1 MNNYIIPYKVANME
15 KNQIVILEDRGLI
28 LAEGVDAKEFLQ
40 NIISNDINKVSE
52 SSSIFSAIFTP
63 QGKYLYEFFILKNK
77 DGYLLDCQIEIKDDL
92 ITHLLKY
99 KLRSK
104 VEIKDLSS
112 SHAVGIISKDKFED
126 IQKELNSKEKTVLY
140 RESPCFVDTRLFSL
154 GARILSNIEKL
165 YLTIK
170 KLNLKIIDKSNY
182 LKLSHQEG
190 IPVVGIKNL
199 QNNIFGLESNFEELN
214 AIDFKKGCYVGQENT
229 ARMKLKNKLR
239 KRLLPISSNNAL
251 KVLDEIKFNDQ
262 IVGKVLI
269 NGQYPFALIKLFDP
283 ELKVFSDQNLKVKE
297 SSIQILSPS
306 YFVI

>member
-1 MNNYIIPYKVANME
+1 ME

-28 LAEGVDAKEFLQ
+28 LTKGSEAKEFLQ
-40 NIISNDINKVSE
+40 NIISNNVQKVDE
-52 SSSIFSAIFTP
+52 RNSIFSAIFTP
-63 QGKYLYEFFILKNK
+63 QGKYLYEFFIIKNK

-112 SHAVGIISKDKFED
+112 SHVVGVISKDKFEE
-126 IQKELNSKEKTVLY
+126 IQKELNTKEETLLY
-140 RESPCFVDTRLFSL
+140 RESPCFMDTRLPSL
-154 GARILSNIEKL
+154 GARVLSNLEKL
-165 YLTIK
+165 HLTIK

-182 LKLSHQEG
+182 LALSHKEG
-190 IPVVGIKNL
+190 VPATGIKNL
-199 QNNIFGLESNFEELN
+199 QNNLFGLESNYEELN

-239 KRLLPISSNNAL
+239 KRLLPVVSNNSI
-251 KVLDEIKFNDQ
+251 KISDEIKFNDQ

-269 NGQYPFALIKLFDP
+269 DGQYPFALIKLFDP
-283 ELKVFSDQNLKVKE
+283 EFKIFSKQNLKIKE
-297 SSIQILSPS
+297 FNIQILSPS
-306 YFVI
+306 YLKV

>member
-1 MNNYIIPYKVANME
+1 MQFK
-15 KNQIVILEDRGLI
+15 
-28 LAEGVDAKEFLQ
+28 
-40 NIISNDINKVSE
+40 
-52 SSSIFSAIFTP
+52 
-63 QGKYLYEFFILKNK
+63 
-77 DGYLLDCQIEIKDDL
+77 
-92 ITHLLKY
+92 
-99 KLRSK
+99 
-104 VEIKDLSS
+104 
-112 SHAVGIISKDKFED
+112 
-126 IQKELNSKEKTVLY
+126 
-140 RESPCFVDTRLFSL
+140 
-154 GARILSNIEKL
+154 
-165 YLTIK
+165 
-170 KLNLKIIDKSNY
+170 DKSNY

-251 KVLDEIKFNDQ
+251 KILDEIKFNDQ

-297 SSIQILSPS
+297 SNIQILSPS